1 MPLADFL
8 IRGFIFFLNFYGVYN
23 MAKYQ
28 AREWTQADSDAFN
41 KKRAEQL
48 AKLDV
53 DKMSVVSL
61 LGFINSLLDEATK
74 KCEQFNNTADKESIA
89 ILKTNNSA
97 VKKTISDRIQA
108 IMEKRNSEKVEQAP
122 EVSRTETASA

>member
-1 MPLADFL
+1 
-8 IRGFIFFLNFYGVYN
+8 